1 MKRTPL
7 FIVFDGLDG
16 SGKSTQIR
24 RLAEALRAEG
34 REVAVTAEPTDY
46 ETGRTL
52 RQALRGDKPA
62 TATELAALFLLDR
75 ISHNVHPETGIEA
88 LLRQG
93 KTVLCDRYYYSSM
106 AYQGGQTDFE
116 WVTRLN
122 VDCPDVRHPDGCLL
136 FDMSPEDCMNR
147 IKAGR
152 DSTEIYETVEAQTRC
167 RAMFQ
172 RVTERL
178 KDVDAIYTI
187 HAEQSEDEVFEQVLE
202 AVRDME
208 HRALENG

>member
-1 MKRTPL
+1 MTKKPL

-16 SGKSTQIR
+16 SGKSTQIN
-24 RLAEALRAEG
+24 RLAAALRAEG
-34 REVAVTAEPTDY
+34 RDVVITAEPTDY

-52 RQALRGDKPA
+52 RQALRGEKTA
-62 TATELAALFLLDR
+62 TPTELAALFLLDR
-75 ISHNVHPETGIEA
+75 IAHNVHPQTGIEA
-88 LLRQG
+88 MLAQG

-116 WVTRLN
+116 WVTRQN
-122 VDCPDVRHPDGCLL
+122 VDCPDIRHPDGCLL
-136 FDMSPEDCMNR
+136 FDMSPEECMAR
-147 IKAGR
+147 IQKGR

-167 RAMFQ
+167 RAMFA

-187 HAEQSEDEVFEQVLE
+187 QAGHSEDAVFEQVLG
-202 AVRDME
+202 AVRAME
-208 HRALENG
+208 CAKED

>member
-1 MKRTPL
+1 MTKKPL

-16 SGKSTQIR
+16 SGKSTQIN
-24 RLAEALRAEG
+24 RLAAALQAEG
-34 REVAVTAEPTDY
+34 RDVVLTAEPTDY
-46 ETGRTL
+46 DTGRTL
-52 RQALRGDKPA
+52 RKALRGERAA

-88 LLRQG
+88 MLAAG

-122 VDCPDVRHPDGCLL
+122 VDCPDIRHPDGCLL
-136 FDMSPEDCMNR
+136 FDMSPEECMAR
-147 IKAGR
+147 IKKGR

-167 RAMFQ
+167 RAMFAQ
-172 RVTERL
+172 VRERL
-178 KDVDAIYTI
+178 CDVDAIYTI
-187 HAEQSEDEVFEQVLE
+187 DAGKTEDEVFSQVWD
-202 AVRDME
+202 AVCKME
-208 HRALENG
+208 LAKEN